1 MNIGID
7 ARYLENEMTGIGR
20 YSYNLL
26 ANLFELDLDNR
37 YHVFLRSSYRG
48 KVPRHPNAMYHYVP
62 YPPIS
67 LRSVFPVGS
76 RRLIRDLDLLHSHFP
91 VAPLFPHPRSVV
103 TVHDLQP
110 LLEPRL
116 AARRSL
122 LLRIGYRVYYPLFY
136 RTTLYRADAVI
147 AVSNATRWYV
157 EAHLGIPRERVHVV
171 YEALDER
178 FRRPD
183 CRVQP
188 GSVANRYLLPH
199 AFLLYVGATLPHKN
213 LIRLLE
219 GYALAVRSGAIPD
232 VHLVLAGRPS
242 RFEGEIKGSIQRL
255 GIGGL
260 VHTIGYVR
268 PEDLPVLYSMAL
280 GVLYVTR
287 FEGFG
292 YPPLEALE
300 CGTPV
305 VVSAH
310 GALPEV
316 VGPCGIFVDPDDV
329 KGIAKAVREVVTNTG
344 LRSRILSMAKERLG
358 RFDWRRAASQTLRIY
373 QEVHRGRASVSTK
386 ANCCSRPPEGPQA
399 GLAMDPGSCAAP
411 DACGTRGGA

>member
-1 MNIGID
+1 MNIGMD

-26 ANLFELDLDNR
+26 ASLFELDRDNS
-37 YHVFLRSSYRG
+37 YHVFLRSSYKG
-48 KVPRHPNAMYHYVP
+48 KVPHHPNATYHYVP

-67 LRSVFPVGS
+67 LRSIFPVGYHG
-76 RRLIRDLDLLHSHFP
+76 LIRDLDLLHSHFP
-91 VAPLFPHPRSVV
+91 VAPLMPHPRSVV

-122 LLRIGYRVYYPLFY
+122 PLQLGYRVYYPLFY
-136 RTTLYRADAVI
+136 RTTLYRAAAII

-171 YEALDER
+171 HEALDER
-178 FRRPD
+178 FHKPEDGVQRRT
-183 CRVQP
+183 
-188 GSVANRYLLPH
+188 VADRYRLPH

-213 LIRLLE
+213 LDRLLE

-242 RFEGEIKGSIQRL
+242 RFEGDIKGRIHRL

-260 VHTIGYVR
+260 VHMIGYVR
-268 PEDLPVLYSMAL
+268 SEDLPVLYSMAL
-280 GVLYVTR
+280 GALYVTR

-316 VGPCGIFVDPDDV
+316 LGPCGIFVDPDDV
-329 KGIAKAVREVVTNTG
+329 HGIARAVREVVTNG
-344 LRSRILSMAKERLG
+344 DLRSRILSMAKERLG
-358 RFDWRRAASQTLRIY
+358 HFHWRRAAIQTLRIY
-373 QEVHRGRASVSTK
+373 HEVHKGRRPSVSAK
-386 ANCCSRPPEGPQA
+386 ARGCSRAPEGPRA
-399 GLAMDPGSCAAP
+399 ALSGDPGSGTAQ
-411 DACGTRGGA
+411 DAYGTRRA